1 MIIIKGDAGY
11 ENQIITFLALSVFA
25 IGILTPAGAH
35 CDALDGPVVKA
46 AQKSLDTGNGTLP

>member
-1 MIIIKGDAGY
+1 MRIS
-11 ENQIITFLALSVFA
+11 IITFLALSVFA